1 MNAPDKL
8 LLKTANTKAAAG
20 QSHFHESA
28 RAQVAGAVNYIDDI
42 PEVKGTLFAA
52 PILSNV
58 AHGRLLGVDATAALA
73 MPGVRGVVLAAD
85 VPGDPLLATFVHDE
99 PIFAVDTVQHI
110 GQVIGLVVADSVMQA
125 RHAARKVQLH
135 IDALPAVLT
144 VREALAA
151 RGIALSPDQ
160 VVEKPYTHA
169 GGREGLR
176 AVLKSGDSPT
186 AIICGNDVLA
196 IGAIAEC
203 HAQGLKVPD
212 DVSITGFDDMEM
224 ASLMTPAL
232 TTVRFPTA
240 EMGVYAANHLL
251 ARLDDKAV
259 ELRNKLPTELIVRS
273 SAAAPKS

>member
-1 MNAPDKL
+1 MKTPDTMPDKL
-8 LLKTANTKAAAG
+8 APATARPLAAAG

-52 PILSNV
+52 PILSTV

-99 PIFAVDTVQHI
+99 PIFAVDTVEHI

-151 RGIALSPDQ
+151 Q
-160 VVEKPYTHA
+160 NF
-169 GGREGLR
+169 
-176 AVLKSGDSPT
+176 VLPP
-186 AIICGNDVLA
+186 V
-196 IGAIAEC
+196 
-203 HAQGLKVPD
+203 
-212 DVSITGFDDMEM
+212 
-224 ASLMTPAL
+224 
-232 TTVRFPTA
+232 TVRR
-240 EMGVYAANHLL
+240 GDAAAAL
-251 ARLDDKAV
+251 ARAPHTLSGSLEVGGQEHFYLEGQVAYA
-259 ELRNKLPTELIVRS
+259 LPQEQDQRGEPGCERRRHKG
-273 SAAAPKS
+273 AWR

>member
-8 LLKTANTKAAAG
+8 LLNTVSTQGAAG

-58 AHGRLLGVDATAALA
+58 AHGRLLGVDAAAALA

-144 VREALAA
+144 VREALAVFS
-151 RGIALSPDQ
+151 GSLSGAFMPAPPD
-160 VVEKPYTHA
+160 
-169 GGREGLR
+169 
-176 AVLKSGDSPT
+176 
-186 AIICGNDVLA
+186 
-196 IGAIAEC
+196 
-203 HAQGLKVPD
+203 
-212 DVSITGFDDMEM
+212 
-224 ASLMTPAL
+224 
-232 TTVRFPTA
+232 
-240 EMGVYAANHLL
+240 
-251 ARLDDKAV
+251 
-259 ELRNKLPTELIVRS
+259 
-273 SAAAPKS
+273 